1 MEKAQPPRRNWLLS
15 TILVEEHGGAY
26 VEKDVR
32 NKKKYAISM
41 GSQMWRLKPWRDIVQ
56 RMRYNPTFVPGSP
69 SAQSL
74 QQQAAQQ

>member
-1 MEKAQPPRRNWLLS
+1 MEKAQPPRRDWLLS

-26 VEKDVR
+26 VEKDVS

-56 RMRYNPTFVPGSP
+56 RMR
-69 SAQSL
+69 
-74 QQQAAQQ
+74 